1 MRTINLRR
9 QHDAAM
15 AAVAE
20 MDLQLDRLRDDT
32 DRMTAYAFTMALAKL
47 AGVLRIHLAQE
58 DKVLYPQLM
67 ASPVPAVAETAQ
79 RFVAEMGQIGA
90 VFTDYATRWRTI
102 EAVLADTGRL
112 REETKALFAALS
124 DRIHREN
131 TILYPLADNEA
142 ADHYGIKSA

>member
-1 MRTINLRR
+1 MRTVNLRR
-9 QHDAAM
+9 QHDAALT
-15 AAVAE
+15 AVAE
-20 MDLQLDRLRDDT
+20 MQVHLDRLRDDT

-67 ASPVPAVAETAQ
+67 ASTIPAVAEMAE

-90 VFTDYATRWRTI
+90 VFMAYATKWRTV
-102 EAVLADTGRL
+102 EAVLADTAQL
-112 REETKALFAALS
+112 RAETAALFAALG

-142 ADHYGIKSA
+142 ADHYGVQIA